1 VFRNAGRVLRW
12 IFSARGTGGTIG
24 RFAVAPRT
32 PFAFKNQICRFARCG
47 TRSRSGCR
55 LISWSASWPTCS
67 GKRWTRSAAKPAWET
82 NRGKSSTSEIA
93 LVDVV
98 LPTRNGITLRKRC
111 IGQPNQHQ
119 LVLLQHLGWKL
130 PSIPEIAPV

>member
-1 VFRNAGRVLRW
+1 LVDSRIDSALGFLRKSYQL
-12 IFSARGTGGTIG
+12 IKSFEASSSDRDSEA
-24 RFAVAPRT
+24 
-32 PFAFKNQICRFARCG
+32 QRC
-47 TRSRSGCR
+47 
-55 LISWSASWPTCS
+55 
-67 GKRWTRSAAKPAWET
+67 K
-82 NRGKSSTSEIA
+82 
-93 LVDVV
+93 DVV